1 MLVEAVRFAIVS
13 VSLIAAITIA
23 SVGTNSA
30 IAGDGSIRVQATS
43 KDPRDISG
51 VWWIEQYNA
60 DLKPPLN
67 DAGRQHYE
75 ELVQG
80 IADGSAVDPVR
91 KYCLP
96 QGVVGSMASPYP
108 FEILQTP
115 GIMAILLESHHTP
128 RLIYMDAPHPPEA
141 DYAQSYRGHS
151 VGRWEGDTLVIDT
164 VYFNGFV
171 TLDAVGHPTSDK
183 LHVVERIR
191 KRDGGKRLENVITV
205 EDSDYYREPFTIRLT
220 YAWRPDVDIQEW
232 ACGEP
237 HRDIAGVPG
246 VTHSRGTQ
254 VSAAPEVSLT
264 LLSPEKVTSNRSSVV
279 LGTFR

>member
-1 MLVEAVRFAIVS
+1 MLVEAARFAIAG
-13 VSLIAAITIA
+13 VSLIAAITI
-23 SVGTNSA
+23 SSIGIDSA
-30 IAGDGSIRVQATS
+30 IAGDGSVRVQAIS

-51 VWWIEQYNA
+51 VWWIERYNA

-67 DAGRQHYE
+67 DTGRQLYE

-115 GIMAILLESHHTP
+115 GMMAILLESHHTP

-141 DYAQSYRGHS
+141 DYAPSYRGHS

-164 VYFNGFV
+164 VYFNGSV

-205 EDSDYYREPFTIRLT
+205 EDSDHYREPFTIRLT
-220 YAWRPDVDIQEW
+220 YAWRPDVDIHEW

-246 VTHSRGTQ
+246 VTP
-254 VSAAPEVSLT
+254 AAAL
-264 LLSPEKVTSNRSSVV
+264 R
-279 LGTFR
+279 